1 MNIIELNKTEVS
13 SVSGGG
19 LVLTIFNAAGFI
31 AGCIYAAYKLRCGSN
46 ILAYTPKLLLQQH
59 SAIMAASTEKIIW
72 IPTSLLTKTVV
83 ISGCMIGGNI
93 IFGLVSKWLFG
104 ESK

>member
-1 MNIIELNKTEVS
+1 MDIIELNKTEVS

-19 LVLTIFNAAGFI
+19 LVLTTFNATGFI
-31 AGCIYAAYKLRCGSN
+31 AGCIYAAYKLHCGTN
-46 ILAYTPKLLLQQH
+46 ILAYTPKLLSQQY
-59 SAIMAASTEKIIW
+59 SAIMTPYTEITW
-72 IPTSLLTKTVV
+72 IPTDLLTKTVV

-93 IFGLVSKWLFG
+93 IFGLVSNWLFG